1 MIEYSDLSERT
12 RAINDF
18 VTNVF
23 AVGSLMEDLDDCP
36 RVAHFTSAEASQ
48 IGRMLR
54 KEAEAVSE
62 FVTEIIGEEY
72 EALEARA
79 TA

>member
-1 MIEYSDLSERT
+1 MIGYDDLSERT

-18 VTNVF
+18 VTNVY
-23 AVGSLMEDLDDCP
+23 AIGSLMEDLDDSP
-36 RVAHFTSAEASQ
+36 RVAHFTSAEAAQ

-54 KEAEAVSE
+54 KEAEVAGE
-62 FVTEIIGEEY
+62 LVTEIICEEHK
-72 EALEARA
+72 ALEARA

>member
-1 MIEYSDLSERT
+1 MIGYDALSERT
-12 RAINDF
+12 RALSDF
-18 VTNVF
+18 VSNVL
-23 AVGSLMEDLDDCP
+23 AIGTLMEDLDDCP

-54 KEAEAVSE
+54 REAEVAGE
-62 FVTEIIGEEY
+62 LVTEIIGEEY
-72 EALEARA
+72 KALEARA